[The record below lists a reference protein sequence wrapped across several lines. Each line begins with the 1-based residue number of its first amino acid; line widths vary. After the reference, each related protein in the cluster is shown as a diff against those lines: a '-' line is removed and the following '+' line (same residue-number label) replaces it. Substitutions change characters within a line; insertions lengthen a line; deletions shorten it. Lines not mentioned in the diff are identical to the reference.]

1 VSSFPTNFS
10 DTFTKLIVTSTFGR
24 SNQSLLNDN
33 FHLVVKLIPILTSE
47 GARAPSSKLIVRC
60 GYSEISFHLCEDCRI
75 FPEGV
80 KDSTIGSISN
90 NGIVGRINHNG
101 LIGRIVQNGLI
112 IDHNGLISRN
122 NLVDHIGINLFGH
135 NGINGVIGLGV
146 SFIGFGLVSFI
157 GLSVSFIV
165 IGLGIVGF
173 VGLSLVSLGGLI
185 GHFSLAGRCIIGLIE
200 SSASLN
206 HWPIGLIGVIGLGLI
221 ASSASTASLARRLIS
236 FVSLVGLLTHRLF
249 RDLTAAVKATKI
261 TWQLKQAAALGV
273 AMVQLSATE
282 IADTA
287 SPSYLIASS
296 YHVHSLVR
304 EKMWWWLALARNKLC
319 WWLASFGESYNG
331 DVLLY
336 AKKIFSLR
344 LPQMTKY
351 CVTRKCVR

>member
-1 VSSFPTNFS
+1 LVVEFNVIPHSEGECNASIIFGDKATPLKSDGAQSVPNSIFNNDSKFIVVSSFPTNFS
-10 DTFTKLIVTSTFGR
+10 DTFTKLIVTSMFGR

-173 VGLSLVSLGGLI
+173 VGLSLVSLVE
-185 GHFSLAGRCIIGLIE
+185 SLAHWPHRRHRPWPHCLISLNGLFG
-200 SSASLN
+200 SSANQLRQPR
-206 HWPIGLIGVIGLGLI
+206 WLID
-221 ASSASTASLARRLIS
+221 SSA
-236 FVSLVGLLTHRLF
+236 VS
-249 RDLTAAVKATKI
+249 
-261 TWQLKQAAALGV
+261 
-273 AMVQLSATE
+273 
-282 IADTA
+282 
-287 SPSYLIASS
+287 
-296 YHVHSLVR
+296 
-304 EKMWWWLALARNKLC
+304 
-319 WWLASFGESYNG
+319 
-331 DVLLY
+331 
-336 AKKIFSLR
+336 
-344 LPQMTKY
+344 
-351 CVTRKCVR
+351 